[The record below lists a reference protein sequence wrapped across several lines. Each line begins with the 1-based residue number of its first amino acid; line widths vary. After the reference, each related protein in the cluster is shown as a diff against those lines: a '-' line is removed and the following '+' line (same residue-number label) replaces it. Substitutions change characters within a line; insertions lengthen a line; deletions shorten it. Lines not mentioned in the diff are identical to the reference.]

1 MFSPIQNVYYQ
12 QNKSTIMDEIL
23 KLDLQTKIINSEE
36 INTVNARLLHEKLE
50 VKRDFSTWIKQ
61 RIEKYDFIENQDYI
75 KINHNTQLSKENRVH
90 NLGEPENQGFMT
102 RPIDYYLTID
112 MAKEL
117 CMVENNEKGRL
128 WRKYFITCEKML
140 FAFERNKY
148 KQLTIRKDETQS
160 VQDVYGKE
168 APWYIYSN
176 YTKLVYRKVFGISDV
191 KHIKKMFHLSE
202 KEELRKSPKIPIE
215 YQKKIADTEQA
226 VYCFLK
232 TLEYQQ
238 ADKEECYSRVK
249 QFLFPAISK

>member
-1 MFSPIQNVYYQ
+1 MEQFFNFEL
-12 QNKSTIMDEIL
+12 KTINQE
-23 KLDLQTKIINSEE
+23 K
-36 INTVNARLLHEKLE
+36 INTVNARELWKKLE
-50 VKRDFSTWIKQ
+50 SKQKFTDWIKN
-61 RIEKYDFIENQDYI
+61 RIEKYGFVEGIDYI
-75 KINHNTQLSKENRVH
+75 KINHNTQLSKENRVDKFIE
-90 NLGEPENQGFMT
+90 LENRGCMT
-102 RPIDYYLTID
+102 RPIDYYISLD

-117 CMVENNEKGRL
+117 CMVENNEKGGL

-140 FAFERNKY
+140 FAFEKNKY
-148 KQLTIRKDETQS
+148 KQLTIRKDETQA
-160 VQDVYGKE
+160 VQDIYGKE

>member
-1 MFSPIQNVYYQ
+1 
-12 QNKSTIMDEIL
+12 MDEIL

-50 VKRDFSTWIKQ
+50 VKSKFADWIKH
-61 RIEKYDFIENQDYI
+61 RIEKYRFIKNVDYI
-75 KINHNTQLSKENRVH
+75 TVSKILENGGKSMEYH
-90 NLGEPENQGFMT
+90 IST
-102 RPIDYYLTID
+102 D

-148 KQLTIRKDETQS
+148 KQLTIRKDETQA
-160 VQDVYGKE
+160 VQDIYGKE